1 MSDKSE
7 IKSSKSSLDADK
19 LSQKRRAL
27 IKGSAVALPAILTF
41 RNASAIPFVV
51 SASCSVKLKTSGI
64 DRESIAATQPS
75 SGSNDG
81 WVRVPTK
88 LSTLTKVVTA
98 ASPGTETINVFSQDS
113 VKWFADTTNTL
124 SAEYFS
130 VSSTNPTKMVKIGG
144 STPGTE
150 YTYSAFTD
158 GVVLIQIDN
167 AGAVIAYGKAS
178 TTGGFPYAS
187 SSCWTSLGHV

>member
-1 MSDKSE
+1 MSVKPDNQ
-7 IKSSKSSLDADK
+7 SSNSSLPADK

-41 RNASAIPFVV
+41 RNASAVPFLV
-51 SASCSVKLKTSGI
+51 SASCSAKLKTSGI
-64 DRESIAATQPS
+64 DRESIAATQTS
-75 SGSNDG
+75 STSSDG

-88 LSTLTKVVTA
+88 LSTLTKVTTPSNP
-98 ASPGTETINVFSQDS
+98 SPESINVFSQDS

-130 VSSTNPTKMVKIGG
+130 VSPSDSTKMVKIGG
-144 STPGTE
+144 AATTE
-150 YTYSAFTD
+150 YTFSTFTD

-167 AGAVIAYGKAS
+167 NGNIIAHGKAS
-178 TTGGFPYAS
+178 ATGEFPYAS
-187 SSCWTSLGHV
+187 SSCWTSLGHA